1 MHVTVRL
8 KRTGGKDAAY
18 DHNFH
23 LGSAVYTL
31 LKENGDGAAE
41 ALHESHYRSAYVLS
55 EIHRVGGKPGEAWF
69 RVGSSN
75 KAVIQAIA
83 KALPVSKIIPIKNR
97 DWKSEYTVTGH
108 LMKDPIIR
116 PGEFVTLS
124 PILLR
129 DKEAGKSI
137 VYDTPNYR
145 ETLEA
150 AMNLQVRNYMKVEGT
165 VKVIHFEPS
174 GSDEAHGVRKRTIK
188 ERTVL
193 AQKGRMLLDGPEEQL
208 RFLVDHGVGLSPA
221 LGFGMVVGVNDWP
234 DYCDD
239 LQQYHRGG

>member
-8 KRTGGKDAAY
+8 QRTGGKDASY

-41 ALHESHYRSAYVLS
+41 VLHESHYRSAYVLS
-55 EIHRVGGKPGEAWF
+55 EIHRVSGKPTEAWF
-69 RVGSSN
+69 RVGTANETVLRIVS
-75 KAVIQAIA
+75 
-83 KALPVSKIIPIKNR
+83 KALTPSIKLHVGGTEFMITGLQIEEPI
-97 DWKSEYTVTGH
+97 V
-108 LMKDPIIR
+108 R

-129 DKEAGKSI
+129 DKETGKSI
-137 VYDTPNYR
+137 VHDTPNYK

-150 AMNLQVRNYMKVEGT
+150 AMNSQIMNYMKVEGT
-165 VKVIHFEPS
+165 VKVIHFEPQ
-174 GSDEAHGVRKRTIK
+174 AVRKRTIK
-188 ERTVL
+188 EKTVL
-193 AQKGRMLLDGPEEQL
+193 AQKGRMLLDGEEEQL

-221 LGFGMVVGVNDWP
+221 LGFGMVVLDRNKPGPCFNMEVE
-234 DYCDD
+234 
-239 LQQYHRGG
+239 

>member
-8 KRTGGKDAAY
+8 QRTGGKDASY

-69 RVGSSN
+69 RVGTANETVLRIVS
-75 KAVIQAIA
+75 
-83 KALPVSKIIPIKNR
+83 KALTPSIKLHVGGTEFMITGLQIEEPI
-97 DWKSEYTVTGH
+97 V
-108 LMKDPIIR
+108 R

-129 DKEAGKSI
+129 DRETGKSI
-137 VYDTPNYR
+137 VHDTPGYK

-150 AMNLQVRNYMKVEGT
+150 AMNSQVRNYMKVEGT
-165 VKVIHFEPS
+165 VKVIHFEPQ
-174 GSDEAHGVRKRTIK
+174 AVRKRTIK

-193 AQKGRMLLDGPEEQL
+193 AQKGRMLLDGEEGQL
-208 RFLVDHGVGLSPA
+208 RFLVNHGIGRSPA
-221 LGFGMVVGVNDWP
+221 LGFGMVVPSRENIYD
-234 DYCDD
+234 
-239 LQQYHRGG
+239 